1 MALELVDR
9 ALSAVCSVW
18 DSGYRDIKLVG
29 LGKLA
34 RKPIRGG
41 EREIQREREGGKLN
55 SKYVEYRTDI
65 YVEAELW
72 NTTAHLPW

>member
-1 MALELVDR
+1 MDR

-41 EREIQREREGGKLN
+41 EREIQRERERGGGKLN

>member
-1 MALELVDR
+1 MDR

-41 EREIQREREGGKLN
+41 EREIQREREREG
-55 SKYVEYRTDI
+55 R
-65 YVEAELW
+65 EAKF
-72 NTTAHLPW
+72 